1 MGRVPASYLL
11 IQTTRGARPCDGHQ
25 PTPGGWLL
33 PRTMRCYM
41 TTPHDPAHDPHTGKR
56 RVGMS
61 MLYGSLRLEEKIKY
75 CERTLNKNIDKKI
88 KAIKLAL
95 TTMDKDDWRYKNW
108 SHYVTVMPDVVAWT
122 RAEYSRLLALRDR
135 PRRPRRRKVKS

>member
-1 MGRVPASYLL
+1 
-11 IQTTRGARPCDGHQ
+11 
-25 PTPGGWLL
+25 
-33 PRTMRCYM
+33 
-41 TTPHDPAHDPHTGKR
+41 
-56 RVGMS
+56 MS
-61 MLYGSLRLEEKIKY
+61 VTAAEIANA
-75 CERTLNKNIDKKI
+75 TITADKL
-88 KAIKLAL
+88 AADKLAL

>member
-1 MGRVPASYLL
+1 MKP
-11 IQTTRGARPCDGHQ
+11 
-25 PTPGGWLL
+25 
-33 PRTMRCYM
+33 
-41 TTPHDPAHDPHTGKR
+41 PHDPAHDPHTGKR

-75 CERTLNKNIDKKI
+75 CERHFREGHETLIESTKRE
-88 KAIKLAL
+88 LE
-95 TTMDKDDWRYKNW
+95 TMDKSDGRYKHW
-108 SHYVTVMPDVVAWT
+108 LHYVTVMPDVVAWT

>member
-1 MGRVPASYLL
+1 M
-11 IQTTRGARPCDGHQ
+11 
-25 PTPGGWLL
+25 TP
-33 PRTMRCYM
+33 
-41 TTPHDPAHDPHTGKR
+41 PHDPAHDPHTGKR